1 MYKVKLSD
9 NAIIDLNSI
18 YNFISNDNKF
28 FAVKVIQYIRN
39 TIDYL
44 EYFPFLWT
52 DLDNN
57 LRRLVDSKYK
67 YNIIYKINW
76 NIIEIVSVFK
86 YSDF

>member
-44 EYFPFLWT
+44 EYFPFL
-52 DLDNN
+52 
-57 LRRLVDSKYK
+57 
-67 YNIIYKINW
+67 
-76 NIIEIVSVFK
+76 
-86 YSDF
+86 